1 MKIDFKKIQDIF
13 SPKKT
18 VSSGVFGLD
27 IGTFSIKAAEVK
39 KKWPQKKSQLTF
51 SVLDIAEGSPKD
63 TIVAAIRQCVE
74 SAGITS
80 GGVNLSFSGTNIIT
94 RYMLMPK
101 MAPKD
106 LISSLEFELTKHIPG
121 RLEDMV
127 IDYQVLDKS
136 LDNQMLILVVGA
148 ERRIIAERVEMVK
161 QAGFTARSI
170 NVDCFAILE
179 AFQHLN
185 FASAKGNVPVALLD
199 MGHKVTKLLVL
210 EKNIVRF
217 SRDIMLGGYEL
228 TRAISERMNMD
239 LKSAEELK
247 RNIQDKSSEASTI
260 VNSNLNG
267 ILDEVRLSF
276 DYCERLTQKK
286 ISRLY
291 LSGGGARLK
300 DIDEFFSSSLEVEIS
315 FWSPAGNFKL
325 RNPALREE
333 AEAKSSLLATAIGLA
348 L

>member
-13 SPKKT
+13 STKKAA
-18 VSSGVFGLD
+18 SSGIFGLD
-27 IGTFSIKAAEVK
+27 IGTFSIKAAEIK
-39 KKWPQKKSQLTF
+39 KKWPQKKAQLAF
-51 SVLDIAEGSPKD
+51 SVLDIAEGSSRD
-63 TIVAAIRQCVE
+63 TIIAAIKQCVQ

-80 GGVNLSFSGTNIIT
+80 NGVNLSFSGANIIT

-106 LISSLEFELTKHIPG
+106 LVSSLEFELTKHIPG

-148 ERRIIAERVEMVK
+148 ERRIIAERVELVK
-161 QAGFTARSI
+161 QAGFTARAM
-170 NVDCFAILE
+170 NVDCFALLG
-179 AFQHLN
+179 AFQYFNL
-185 FASAKGNVPVALLD
+185 ASSKDSAPVALLD

-217 SRDIMLGGYEL
+217 SRDIMLGSFDL
-228 TRAISERMNMD
+228 TKAISERMNMD

-247 RNIQDKSSEASTI
+247 RNIQDKSSEAGTI
-260 VNSNLNG
+260 INSNLNG

-286 ISRLY
+286 IVRLY

-300 DIDEFFSSSLEVEIS
+300 DIDEFFRSMLEVEVS
-315 FWSPAGNFKL
+315 FWNPVDKCQL

-333 AEAKSSLLATAIGLA
+333 AEAKSSLLATAVGLA